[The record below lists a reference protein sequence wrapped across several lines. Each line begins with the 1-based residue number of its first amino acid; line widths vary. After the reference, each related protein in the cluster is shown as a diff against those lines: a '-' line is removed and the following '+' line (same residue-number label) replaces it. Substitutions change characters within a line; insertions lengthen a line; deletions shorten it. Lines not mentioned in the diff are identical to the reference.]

1 MEALSIQDKFAVL
14 VVSCDK
20 YSDLWEPFFELFWR
34 FWPDCPFNVYLL
46 SNEKPFNYPKVVNI
60 LIGKDVS
67 WSDNLKRGL
76 FQIKEDYVFLF
87 IDDFFLVDYVK
98 TDMVIKAFKWMLE
111 NSANCV
117 KMNSRQ
123 HPDKPYNDLVGI
135 ISKGTIYRTT
145 VMSVWKKNILL
156 ELLKDGESAWDF
168 EIYGTVRSDKY
179 DGFYSTWEDCF
190 PVING
195 VIKGKWQKNV
205 IKKLKSLGI
214 EIDFKRHI
222 MSKLEMMILYSQEI
236 RSKLFKTIIPT
247 KYRRRVK
254 DFILRGKYNYN
265 RGLKLDEE
273 KKNG

>member
-1 MEALSIQDKFAVL
+1 
-14 VVSCDK
+14 
-20 YSDLWEPFFELFWR
+20 
-34 FWPDCPFNVYLL
+34 
-46 SNEKPFNYPKVVNI
+46 
-60 LIGKDVS
+60 
-67 WSDNLKRGL
+67 
-76 FQIKEDYVFLF
+76 VFLF

-98 TDMVIKAFKWMLE
+98 TDMVIKAFKWMLG

-195 VIKGKWQKNV
+195 VIKGKWQRGAVRRLN
-205 IKKLKSLGI
+205 LLGI
-214 EIDFKRHI
+214 KVDLNRRQMMTKKETVVLFFKE
-222 MSKLEMMILYSQEI
+222 L
-236 RSKLFKTIIPT
+236 RSKMFKMIPA
-247 KYRRRVK
+247 KYRRKVK
-254 DFILRGKYNYN
+254 DFILGGKYNY
-265 RGLKLDEE
+265 EI
-273 KKNG
+273 KKN

>member
-1 MEALSIQDKFAVL
+1 MDIKEKFSIIIP
-14 VVSCDK
+14 SCDK

-34 FWPDCPFNVYLL
+34 FFPDCPFNVYLI
-46 SNEKPFNYPKVVNI
+46 SNEKSFNYPKLTNI
-60 LIGKDVS
+60 FIGKDVS

-87 IDDFFLVDYVK
+87 IDDLFLVDYVK
-98 TDMVIKAFKWMLE
+98 TDMVIKTFRWMLE
-111 NSANCV
+111 NSANCI

-135 ISKGTIYRTT
+135 VSRGTIYRTT

-195 VIKGKWQKNV
+195 VIKGKWQRGAVRRLN
-205 IKKLKSLGI
+205 LLGI
-214 EIDFKRHI
+214 KVDLNRRQMMTKKETIVLFFKE
-222 MSKLEMMILYSQEI
+222 L
-236 RSKLFKTIIPT
+236 RSKIFKTIPA
-247 KYRRRVK
+247 KYRRKVK
-254 DFILRGKYNYN
+254 DFILGGKYNY
-265 RGLKLDEE
+265 EI
-273 KKNG
+273 KKN